1 MNILL
6 TRPEPGAAATA
17 ARLSG
22 LGHTP
27 IIAPCLTITRRP
39 PKLPD
44 YPAAIIITSL
54 QAVPSLP
61 AAYHHIP
68 VFCVG
73 DATAGRLREAG
84 FRSVTSAA
92 GDAEDLRRLIT
103 ERPLPGLYL
112 LATGAR
118 QGTGLAHQLRAAGI
132 PVLRR
137 AVYAATPVRALPK
150 AAIAALQA
158 GEVGAALF
166 YSAET
171 AAAFVCLVPP
181 GTERIVA
188 LALSQAVATPLHG
201 LPWAAIRVAVRPT
214 EADLLALI

>member
-1 MNILL
+1 MKILL
-6 TRPEPGAAATA
+6 TRPEPGASATA
-17 ARLSG
+17 ARLTG
-22 LGHTP
+22 LGHSP
-27 IIAPCLTITRRP
+27 ILAPCLTVTRRAAKIP
-39 PKLPD
+39 AH
-44 YPAAIIITSL
+44 PAAIIITSL

-84 FRSVTSAA
+84 FSAVSSAA
-92 GDAEDLRRLIT
+92 GDAEDLRKLIT
-103 ERPLPGLYL
+103 ARKLPGLYL

-118 QGTGLAHQLRAAGI
+118 QGIPLARQLRAAGCL
-132 PVLRR
+132 VLRR
-137 AVYAATPVRALPK
+137 VVYAATPVRALP
-150 AAIAALQA
+150 AAALAVLKARQID
-158 GEVGAALF
+158 AALF

-171 AAAFVCLVPP
+171 AAAFAQLAPT
-181 GTERIVA
+181 GTEGIVA
-188 LALSQAVATPLHG
+188 IALSQAVAAPLHG

>member
-1 MNILL
+1 LKVLL

-17 ARLSG
+17 ARLTG
-22 LGHTP
+22 LGHSA
-27 IIAPCLTITRRP
+27 ILAPCLTVTRRP

-44 YPAAIIITSL
+44 HPAAIIITSL
-54 QAVPSLP
+54 QAVPALP
-61 AAYHHIP
+61 TAYHHIP

-84 FRSVTSAA
+84 FRAVTSAA

-103 ERPLPGLYL
+103 AQPLPGLYL
-112 LATGAR
+112 LATGVR
-118 QGTGLAHQLRAAGI
+118 QGTALARQLRAEGI
-132 PVLRR
+132 PLLRR
-137 AVYAATPVRALPK
+137 VVYAATPVRALPSK
-150 AAIAALQA
+150 ALAALTA
-158 GEVGAALF
+158 GEIGAALF

-171 AAAFVCLVPP
+171 AAAFVRLAPP
-181 GTERIVA
+181 GTASITA
-188 LALSQAVATPLHG
+188 IALSQAVAAPLHG

>member
-1 MNILL
+1 LNILL

-27 IIAPCLTITRRP
+27 ILAPCLTITCRP

-61 AAYHHIP
+61 AAYHQIP

-84 FRSVTSAA
+84 FSAVTSAA

-103 ERPLPGLYL
+103 LSPLPGTYL

-118 QGTGLAHQLRAAGI
+118 QGTGLARQLRAAKI

-137 AVYAATPVRALPK
+137 VVYAATPVRALPK
-150 AAIAALQA
+150 AALAALATGQIA
-158 GEVGAALF
+158 AALF

-171 AAAFVCLVPP
+171 AAAFASLAPA
-181 GTERIVA
+181 GTGTITA
-188 LALSQAVATPLHG
+188 IALSQAVAAPLRG

>member
-1 MNILL
+1 LKILL

-17 ARLSG
+17 ARLAG
-22 LGHTP
+22 LGHSP
-27 IIAPCLTITRRP
+27 ILAPCLTVTRRP

-44 YPAAIIITSL
+44 HPAAIIITSL
-54 QAVPSLP
+54 QAVPALP

-73 DATAGRLREAG
+73 DATAGRLREVG
-84 FRSVTSAA
+84 FSAVTSAA

-103 ERPLPGLYL
+103 ARPIQGTYL

-118 QGTGLAHQLRAAGI
+118 QGATLARQLRAARI

-137 AVYAATPVRALPK
+137 VVYAATPVRALP
-150 AAIAALQA
+150 AESLAALAA
-158 GEVGAALF
+158 GQIGAALF

-171 AAAFVCLVPP
+171 AAAFARLAPP
-181 GTERIVA
+181 GTGTITA
-188 LALSQAVATPLHG
+188 LALSHAVAVPLHG